1 MATNSIFNNIK
12 VTDQKFCETLVNA
25 IESKPKKCKPIEYSR
40 GVSKMDA
47 ETIKKVLSKEC
58 LVNNMA

>member
-47 ETIKKVLSKEC
+47 ETIKKVLSKK
-58 LVNNMA
+58 